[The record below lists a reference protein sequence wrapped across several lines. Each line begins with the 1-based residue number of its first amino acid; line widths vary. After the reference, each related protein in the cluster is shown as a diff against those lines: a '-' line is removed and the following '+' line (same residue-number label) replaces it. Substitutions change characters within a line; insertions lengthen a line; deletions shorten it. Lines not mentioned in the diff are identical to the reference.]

1 MKKLCLISGLLVSSS
16 AMATTQAT
24 KIDCDNA
31 YTTLEINQ
39 CAENKFDVANQ
50 QLQQYLT
57 QAIKQNSTDK
67 QLVDAI
73 QIAQKQWLEYQK
85 AECNAVYTQWQQ
97 GTIRGV
103 MALSCKL
110 ALTQQRT
117 LTIWN
122 NYLRPM
128 DSSAA
133 VLPKPIVDAG

>member
-16 AMATTQAT
+16 AMATAQTT
-24 KIDCDNA
+24 KVDCENA
-31 YTTLEINQ
+31 YTTIEINQ
-39 CAENKFDVANQ
+39 CAENKFDTANQ
-50 QLQQYLT
+50 QLQQYLA

-67 QLVDAI
+67 QLIDAI
-73 QIAQKQWLEYQK
+73 KNAQKQWLQYQK
-85 AECNAVYTQWQQ
+85 EECNAVYTQWQQ

-117 LTIWN
+117 LTIWD

-133 VLPKPIVDAG
+133 VLPKPVVDAY